1 MHAKNALLLV
11 CALFATTLAARAA
24 APASLFIEELTW
36 TELRDL
42 VAAGKTTVII
52 PIGGT
57 EQNGPHMVMGK
68 HNYVITFAANEM
80 AKRLGNALVA
90 PTVKWVPEG
99 DYNEAAN
106 SADDFQIGL
115 SPGNFKNLPPEI
127 FIWVPSVDPD
137 TLREVVLAA
146 KQKEK
151 GYTLEVRLPVSFL
164 FQNVSKR
171 VGVEPLGSPILKRIS
186 KEQLALQKGV
196 LNSAELKAGFR
207 MGLMLDGSDCDAA
220 HQPQKCLL
228 STSTERQWGDPTTF
242 NTLELK

>member
-1 MHAKNALLLV
+1 VGAWGWGQDLSFKYAVRWEEKALLLAIDV
-11 CALFATTLAARAA
+11 TDDLLVQEKTKADMWEGDHL
-24 APASLFIEELTW
+24 ELW
-36 TELRDL
+36 IDADL
-42 VAAGKTTVII
+42 
-52 PIGGT
+52 
-57 EQNGPHMVMGK
+57 
-68 HNYVITFAANEM
+68 
-80 AKRLGNALVA
+80 
-90 PTVKWVPEG
+90 EG